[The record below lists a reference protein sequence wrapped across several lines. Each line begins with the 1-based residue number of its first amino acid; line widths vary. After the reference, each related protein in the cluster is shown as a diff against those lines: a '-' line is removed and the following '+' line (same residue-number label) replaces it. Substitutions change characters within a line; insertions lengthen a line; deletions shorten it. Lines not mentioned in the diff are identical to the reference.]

1 MNGEQQ
7 VLSPEILFPGQRIRL
22 MALGTVKSKW
32 TTVLIGS
39 RPGRYLILEV
49 PKINGLPVVLDEGSD
64 WSITFI
70 SRGQIFIFP
79 STIVSTINRPFSLAF
94 LSWPAAVE
102 ISNLRTD
109 KRYPVNIPVT
119 FAEAENMSDLIA
131 KGLLLDLS
139 WGGCLAASTVELPEQ
154 TLLSMTMYL
163 DSNNAIEGLIVEKKG
178 SRNQQGTFYTGLS
191 FVASNKVEVTDRLTE
206 FLSDIESMPL
216 RL

>member
-1 MNGEQQ
+1 
-7 VLSPEILFPGQRIRL
+7 
-22 MALGTVKSKW
+22 MAMGTIKSKW

-39 RPGRYLILEV
+39 RPGRYLIVEV
-49 PKINGLPVVLDEGSD
+49 PRVNGLPVVLDEGSG

-70 SRGQIFIFP
+70 TRGQIFIFP
-79 STIVSTINRPFSLAF
+79 SEVVSTINRPFSLAF
-94 LSWPAAVE
+94 LSWPNTVE
-102 ISNLRTD
+102 VSNLRTD

-119 FAEAENMSDLIA
+119 FAEKDGSNEVVA

-139 WGGCLAASTVELPEQ
+139 WGGCLAASTVELPER

>member
-1 MNGEQQ
+1 MSNEVH
-7 VLSPEILFPGQRIRL
+7 VLSPEALFPGQRIRL
-22 MALGTVKSKW
+22 LAMGTIKSKW

-39 RPGRYLILEV
+39 RPGRYIIIEI
-49 PKINGLPVVLDEGSD
+49 PKVNGLPVIFDQGSK
-64 WSITFI
+64 WSVNFIT
-70 SRGQIFIFP
+70 RGQIFIFP
-79 STIVSTINRPFSLAF
+79 CEMIANISRPFSLAF
-94 LSWPAAVE
+94 MSWPLVVE
-102 ISNLRTD
+102 VSNLRTD

-119 FAEAENMSDLIA
+119 FTTNEDNTVVA

-154 TLLSMTMYL
+154 TLLKMNMYL
-163 DSNNAIEGLIVEKKG
+163 ESNNAIEGLIVEKKG

-191 FVASNKVEVTDRLTE
+191 FISTNKNEVTERLAE